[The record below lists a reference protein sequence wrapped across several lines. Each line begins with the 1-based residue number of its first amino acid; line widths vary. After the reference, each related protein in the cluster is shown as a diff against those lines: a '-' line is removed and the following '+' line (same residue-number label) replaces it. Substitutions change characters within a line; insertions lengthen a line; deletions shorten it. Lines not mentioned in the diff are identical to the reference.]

1 MMKTILQ
8 LIHLNKRINYTI
20 LALSVYCFGLLI
32 VRAKATQSVYLFFL
46 IWNLVLAVIPYLISS
61 FATLHFSKFK
71 NWHMGIIV
79 LMWITFLPNS
89 FYIITDL
96 VHVVKSSGNLFYYD
110 LILISSFA
118 ITGFFLGLSSLIQI
132 EQVVEKLNFKPRTI
146 HYSLLLICLLNGF
159 GIYIGRVLR
168 FNSWDIISNPID
180 LFSTL
185 CSELLT
191 KETILFSLHFGM
203 FIYLILL
210 LYKNTISNSL
220 KNDTRTI

>member
-1 MMKTILQ
+1 MKTVFQ
-8 LIHLNKRINYTI
+8 LIQLNQRVNYTL
-20 LALSVYCFGLLI
+20 LAISMYCFGLLI
-32 VRAKATQSVYLFFL
+32 VRAKVTQSVYLFFL

-61 FATLHFSKFK
+61 IVTLHSNKIK
-71 NWHMGIIV
+71 NWKIALIV
-79 LMWITFLPNS
+79 LIWLLFLPNS

-110 LILISSFA
+110 LLLISSFA
-118 ITGFFLGLSSLIQI
+118 ITGFFLGLSSLVQI
-132 EQVVEKLNFKPRTI
+132 EQVVEKLNFKPKTI
-146 HYSLLLICLLNGF
+146 SCSLFLICFLNGF

-185 CSELLT
+185 FNEFFT
-191 KETILFSLHFGM
+191 KETFLFSLHFGM

-210 LYKNTISNSL
+210 LYKNTLSNSL

>member
-1 MMKTILQ
+1 MRTILQ
-8 LIHLNKRINYTI
+8 LIYLNKRINYTI
-20 LALSVYCFGLLI
+20 LALSVYCFGLLV
-32 VRAKATQSVYLFFL
+32 VRAKATQSVFLFFL
-46 IWNLVLAVIPYLISS
+46 IWNLALAVIPYLISS
-61 FATLHFSKFK
+61 FVLLHFTKFK
-71 NWHMGIIV
+71 KWYLIIIV
-79 LMWITFLPNS
+79 MIWLTFLPNS

-118 ITGFFLGLSSLIQI
+118 IAGFFLGLSSLIQI
-132 EQVVEKLNFKPRTI
+132 EQVVEKLNFKAKTI
-146 HYSLLLICLLNGF
+146 HYSLLLICLLSGF
-159 GIYIGRVLR
+159 GIYVGRVLR

-185 CSELLT
+185 CIELFT
-191 KETILFSLHFGM
+191 KETILFSLHFGV